1 MPSCKTDYTYKYYAN
16 STHSVRISH
25 EQKVKREQAI
35 DAFLA
40 GMPIEDAVR
49 IGEFPSRKSLIG
61 TVRKIRNR
69 GVAIPKAR
77 CGTWAYCKVS
87 RADTSVNQNGRVC
100 YSDEVR
106 NQALQLRERGHYFLE
121 IAKALGIGSSR
132 TIREWVKQSN
142 A

>member
-1 MPSCKTDYTYKYYAN
+1 MPTSNRDYTYKYYAN
-16 STHSVRISH
+16 SKHSTRISH

-40 GMPIEDAVR
+40 GMPIEDATQM
-49 IGEFPSRKSLIG
+49 GEFPSRKSLIS

-69 GVAIPKAR
+69 GLEIPKAR
-77 CGTWAYCKVS
+77 AGTWANCKVN
-87 RADTSVNQNGRVC
+87 RADTSVNENGRVC

-106 NQALQLRERGHYFLE
+106 NQALQLRERGHYFLD

-132 TIREWVKQSN
+132 TIRDWVKQSK